1 MTMAWILNML
11 LATTCMM
18 VPAFFASRIARARGW
33 PVRWVWAAAMGAAI
47 ALPTAAI
54 WIPWYHPLGDL
65 LLRIPG
71 AAMVAAAIPLRAT
84 HWLGVSTTMQVMQ
97 VMQHSN
103 TLAVSMGATVES
115 AVRFACIALSVLGMA
130 IFLAAHG
137 WFRVQRARWPI
148 AQMHG
153 TSVCVAPALGPAVV
167 GVFRPTVVLPA
178 WILGAPDATQ
188 RMILD
193 HEREHLAVGDS
204 RLLTAAALLLALMP
218 WNLML
223 WWHYRWLRDAIET
236 DCDARILNRG
246 ADLRTYGEILL
257 GVASRSLT
265 VPLLSAGL
273 GESVSAVER
282 RIAAM
287 TRRPGRPRRLRAIGW
302 TGAMLASMV
311 MVYDA
316 SSAGTVLAA
325 AAQMAALTGF
335 KLNVSGPITLKFDKD
350 TARCVGVA
358 TTGSSSAVGHGLMSG
373 TMRLGNRDFG
383 PIDVPICMT
392 LSDASIASIPLTTA
406 KFTVNLST
414 PPPHASSP

>member
-33 PVRWVWAAAMGAAI
+33 PVRWVWAAAMGAAV

-54 WIPWYHPLGDL
+54 WIPWYHPLGDV

-71 AAMVAAAIPLRAT
+71 AAMVAAALPVQAT
-84 HWLGVSTTMQVMQ
+84 RWLGVSTAMQVMP
-97 VMQHSN
+97 HSN
-103 TLAVSMGATVES
+103 TLAVSMGASVES
-115 AVRFACIALSVLGMA
+115 AVRLACIALSVLGMA

-137 WFRVQRARWPI
+137 WFRAQRARWPI

-167 GVFRPTVVLPA
+167 GVFRPTIVLPA

-204 RLLTAAALLLALMP
+204 RLLTGAALLLALMP
-218 WNLML
+218 WNVML
-223 WWHYRWLRDAIET
+223 WWHYRRLRDAIET

-282 RIAAM
+282 RITAM
-287 TRRPGRPRRLRAIGW
+287 TRRPGRPRRLRAISW
-302 TGAMLASMV
+302 TGALLASMV
-311 MVYDA
+311 VVYDA
-316 SSAGTVLAA
+316 SSTGTVLAA
-325 AAQMAALTGF
+325 ATQMAALTGF
-335 KLNVSGPITLKFDKD
+335 KLSLSGPITLKFAKD
-350 TARCVGVA
+350 TERCVGAA
-358 TTGSSSAVGHGLMSG
+358 TTGSPPVVGHGLMSG
-373 TMRLGNRDFG
+373 TMRIGNRDFG
-383 PIDVPICMT
+383 PVDVPVCMM
-392 LSDASIASIPLTTA
+392 LSEASLPVTTA
-406 KFTVNLST
+406 RFTVNLST
-414 PPPHASSP
+414 PPPRASSP